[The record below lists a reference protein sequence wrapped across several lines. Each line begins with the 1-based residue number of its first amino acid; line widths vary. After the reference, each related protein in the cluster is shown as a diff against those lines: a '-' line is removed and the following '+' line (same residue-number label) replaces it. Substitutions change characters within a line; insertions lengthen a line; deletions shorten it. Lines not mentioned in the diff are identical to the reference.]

1 MLQLTPTILILGNV
15 LNKSPSLTRKVE
27 CNAFLRVLTSRMLQK
42 K

>member
-27 CNAFLRVLTSRMLQK
+27 CKCIPKSSYF
-42 K
+42 